1 MSLPPDLPRTAPP
14 GPGQQVLELARKDL
28 RLEARAGEALLVT
41 APFGAVA
48 LLLVP
53 LAVGT
58 DVPMLRTVGSG
69 MYWVVVLLFGV
80 LVTLR
85 QSAVEAP
92 PQLALLRLTGIH
104 PAVALAGRAAANAV
118 LLLVFEI
125 VVLPVAVIV
134 YDPPL
139 GSWPWLLSV
148 LPLVAVGLAVLGT
161 LAGALTQGLAGRTTL
176 GPLLVV
182 PLAIPLL
189 LSATQAIEA
198 TRYGRAPWS
207 WLALLLLVDL
217 VAALAVVLSAR
228 SLEEGS

>member
-1 MSLPPDLPRTAPP
+1 MSAPSTGPRPLRQA
-14 GPGQQVLELARKDL
+14 LEIMRKDV

-58 DVPMLRTVGSG
+58 DVPMLRSVGPG

-85 QSAVEAP
+85 QSAVDDP
-92 PQLALLRLTGIH
+92 PQAALLRLAGIH
-104 PAVALAGRAAANAV
+104 PAVTMAGRAAANAV
-118 LLLVFEI
+118 LLLAFELA
-125 VVLPVAVIV
+125 VLPVAVIV

-139 GSWPWLLSV
+139 DGWPWLLLV

-161 LAGALTQGLAGRTTL
+161 LAGALAQGLSGRTAI

-182 PLAIPLL
+182 PLALPLL
-189 LSATQAIEA
+189 LSSTQIVEA
-198 TRYGRAPWS
+198 SRYGAQPWR
-207 WLALLLLVDL
+207 WLALLALTDV

-228 SLEEGS
+228 SLEEAA

>member
-1 MSLPPDLPRTAPP
+1 MSGPSTAP
-14 GPGQQVLELARKDL
+14 GPLAQALEIARKDL
-28 RLEARAGEALLVT
+28 LLEVRAGEALLVT

-58 DVPMLRTVGSG
+58 DVPMLRSVGSG

-85 QSAVEAP
+85 QSAVDAP
-92 PQLALLRLTGIH
+92 PQAALLRLAGIH

-118 LLLVFEI
+118 LLLAFELA
-125 VVLPVAVIV
+125 VLPVAVIV

-139 GSWPWLLSV
+139 GGWPWLLPV
-148 LPLVAVGLAVLGT
+148 LPLVAAGLAVLGT
-161 LAGALTQGLAGRTTL
+161 LAGALAQGLAGRTAV

-182 PLAIPLL
+182 PLAVPLL
-189 LSATQAIEA
+189 LSATQVVEA
-198 TRYGRAPWS
+198 TGYGANPWR
-207 WLALLLLVDL
+207 WLALMALVD
-217 VAALAVVLSAR
+217 VVVALAVLLSAR
-228 SLEEGS
+228 SLEEVA

>member
-1 MSLPPDLPRTAPP
+1 VIPPRTDAP
-14 GPGQQVLELARKDL
+14 GPLQQALELARKDL

-53 LAVGT
+53 LAIGT
-58 DVPMLRTVGSG
+58 DVPMLRSVGSG

-80 LVTLR
+80 LITLR
-85 QSAVEAP
+85 QSAVDAP
-92 PQLALLRLTGIH
+92 PQVALLRLTGIH
-104 PAVALAGRAAANAV
+104 PAVQLLGRAAANAV
-118 LLLVFEI
+118 LLLAFELA
-125 VVLPVAVIV
+125 VLPVAVIV

-139 GSWPWLLSV
+139 DSWPWLVPV
-148 LPLVAVGLAVLGT
+148 LPLVAIGLAVLGT

-182 PLAIPLL
+182 PLALPLL
-189 LSATQAIEA
+189 LAATQTAEA
-198 TRYGRAPWS
+198 TRYGRPPWN
-207 WLALLLLVDL
+207 WLALLALVDL

>member
-1 MSLPPDLPRTAPP
+1 MTRLQPVAP
-14 GPGQQVLELARKDL
+14 GPLGQALELARKDL
-28 RLEARAGEALLVT
+28 LLERRAGEALLVT

-58 DVPMLRTVGSG
+58 DVPLLRSVGSG
-69 MYWVVVLLFGV
+69 LYWVVVLLFGV

-85 QSAVEAP
+85 QSAADP
-92 PQLALLRLTGIH
+92 PPLVALLRLTGIH

-118 LLLVFEI
+118 LLLAFELA
-125 VVLPVAVIV
+125 VLPVAVIV

-139 GSWPWLLSV
+139 NGWPWGLVV

-161 LAGALTQGLAGRTTL
+161 LAGALAQGLAGRTTL
-176 GPLLVV
+176 GPLLAV
-182 PLAIPLL
+182 PLALPLL
-189 LSATQAIEA
+189 LSATQVVEA

-207 WLALLLLVDL
+207 WLALLALVDV
-217 VAALAVVLSAR
+217 VAALAVLLSAR
-228 SLEEGS
+228 SLEEVS

>member
-1 MSLPPDLPRTAPP
+1 MIPPRTDAP
-14 GPGQQVLELARKDL
+14 GPLQQALELARKDL

-53 LAVGT
+53 LAIGT
-58 DVPMLRTVGSG
+58 DVPMLRSVGSG

-80 LVTLR
+80 LITLR
-85 QSAVEAP
+85 QSAVDAP
-92 PQLALLRLTGIH
+92 PQVALLRLTGIH
-104 PAVALAGRAAANAV
+104 PAVQLLGRAAANAV
-118 LLLVFEI
+118 LLLAFELA
-125 VVLPVAVIV
+125 VLPVAVIV

-139 GSWPWLLSV
+139 DSWPWLVPV
-148 LPLVAVGLAVLGT
+148 LPLVAIGLAVLGT

-182 PLAIPLL
+182 PLALPLL
-189 LSATQAIEA
+189 LAATQTAEA
-198 TRYGRAPWS
+198 TRYGRPPWN
-207 WLALLLLVDL
+207 WLALLALVDL

>member
-1 MSLPPDLPRTAPP
+1 MTGAASAP
-14 GPGQQVLELARKDL
+14 GPLAQALEIARKDL
-28 RLEARAGEALLVT
+28 RLELRAGEALLVT

-58 DVPMLRTVGSG
+58 DVPMLRSVGSG

-85 QSAVEAP
+85 QSAVDAP
-92 PQLALLRLTGIH
+92 PQAALLRLIGVH

-118 LLLVFEI
+118 LLLAFELA
-125 VVLPVAVIV
+125 VLPVAVII

-139 GSWPWLLSV
+139 DGWPWLLAV
-148 LPLVAVGLAVLGT
+148 LPLVAIGLAVLGT
-161 LAGALTQGLAGRTTL
+161 LAGALAQGLAGRTAV

-182 PLAIPLL
+182 PLALPLL
-189 LSATQAIEA
+189 LSATQIAEA
-198 TRYGRAPWS
+198 TRYGASAWR
-207 WLALLLLVDL
+207 WLALLALVD
-217 VAALAVVLSAR
+217 VVIALAVLLSAR
-228 SLEEGS
+228 SLEEIA

>member
-1 MSLPPDLPRTAPP
+1 MSPLLPGAP
-14 GPGQQVLELARKDL
+14 GPLQQALELARKDL
-28 RLEARAGEALLVT
+28 RLETRAGEALLVT

-58 DVPMLRTVGSG
+58 DVPMLRSVGSG

-80 LVTLR
+80 LITLR
-85 QSAVEAP
+85 QSAVDAP
-92 PQLALLRLTGIH
+92 PQVELLRLTGIH
-104 PAVALAGRAAANAV
+104 PAVHLLGRAGANAV
-118 LLLVFEI
+118 LLLAFELA
-125 VVLPVAVIV
+125 VLPVAVIV

-139 GSWPWLLSV
+139 DNWPWLVPV
-148 LPLVAVGLAVLGT
+148 LPLVAIGLAVLGT

-182 PLAIPLL
+182 PLALPLL
-189 LSATQAIEA
+189 LAATQTAEA
-198 TRYGRAPWS
+198 TRYGRTPWN
-207 WLALLLLVDL
+207 WLALLVLVDL

>member
-1 MSLPPDLPRTAPP
+1 MTRPRPVTP
-14 GPGQQVLELARKDL
+14 GPLQQALELARKDL
-28 RLEARAGEALLVT
+28 LLERRAGEALLVT

-58 DVPMLRTVGSG
+58 DVPLLRSVGSG

-85 QSAVEAP
+85 QSAADPP
-92 PQLALLRLTGIH
+92 PQVALLRLAGIH

-118 LLLVFEI
+118 LLLAFELA
-125 VVLPVAVIV
+125 VLPVAVIV

-139 GSWPWLLSV
+139 NGWPWVLVV

-161 LAGALTQGLAGRTTL
+161 LAGALAQGLAGRTTL
-176 GPLLVV
+176 GPLLAV
-182 PLAIPLL
+182 PLALPLL
-189 LSATQAIEA
+189 LSATQVVEA
-198 TRYGRAPWS
+198 TRYGRAPWN
-207 WLALLLLVDL
+207 WLALLALVDV
-217 VAALAVVLSAR
+217 VAALAVLLSAR
-228 SLEEGS
+228 SLEEVS

>member
-1 MSLPPDLPRTAPP
+1 MSDAGTPP
-14 GPGQQVLELARKDL
+14 GPLAQALELARKDL
-28 RLEARAGEALLVT
+28 RLEVRAGEALFVT
-41 APFGAVA
+41 APFGAVS

-58 DVPMLRTVGSG
+58 DVPMLRSIGSG

-85 QSAVEAP
+85 QSAVDAP
-92 PQLALLRLTGIH
+92 PQVALLRLTGIH

-118 LLLVFEI
+118 LLLAFELA
-125 VVLPVAVIV
+125 VLPVAVIV

-139 GSWPWLLSV
+139 DGWPWLLPV

-161 LAGALTQGLAGRTTL
+161 LAGALAQGLAGRTAV

-182 PLAIPLL
+182 PLALPLL
-189 LSATQAIEA
+189 LSATQILEA
-198 TRYGRAPWS
+198 ARYGASPLP
-207 WLALLLLVDL
+207 WLALLALVDVVL
-217 VAALAVVLSAR
+217 ALAVLLSAR
-228 SLEEGS
+228 SLEEVT

>member
-1 MSLPPDLPRTAPP
+1 MISPRTEAPRP
-14 GPGQQVLELARKDL
+14 LLQALELTRKDL
-28 RLEARAGEALLVT
+28 RLEVRAGEALLVT
-41 APFGAVA
+41 APFGGVA

-58 DVPMLRTVGSG
+58 DVPMLRSVGSG
-69 MYWVVVLLFGV
+69 MYWAVVLLFGV
-80 LVTLR
+80 LITLR
-85 QSAVEAP
+85 QSAVDAP
-92 PQLALLRLTGIH
+92 QQVELLRLTGIH
-104 PAVALAGRAAANAV
+104 PAVQLLGRAGANAV
-118 LLLVFEI
+118 LLLAFELA
-125 VVLPVAVIV
+125 VLPVAVIV

-139 GSWPWLLSV
+139 NNWPWLVLV
-148 LPLVAVGLAVLGT
+148 LPLVAIGLAVLGT

-182 PLAIPLL
+182 PLALPLL
-189 LSATQAIEA
+189 LAATQTAEA
-198 TRYGRAPWS
+198 TRYGRPPWN

>member
-1 MSLPPDLPRTAPP
+1 MIPPRPDAP
-14 GPGQQVLELARKDL
+14 GPLQQALELARKDL

-58 DVPMLRTVGSG
+58 DVPMLRSVGSG

-80 LVTLR
+80 LITLR
-85 QSAVEAP
+85 QSAVDAP
-92 PQLALLRLTGIH
+92 PQVALLRLTGIH
-104 PAVALAGRAAANAV
+104 PAVQLLGRAAANAV
-118 LLLVFEI
+118 LLLAFELA
-125 VVLPVAVIV
+125 VLPVAVIV

-139 GSWPWLLSV
+139 NSWPWLVPV
-148 LPLVAVGLAVLGT
+148 LPLVAIGLAVLGT

-182 PLAIPLL
+182 PLALPLL
-189 LSATQAIEA
+189 LAATQTAEA
-198 TRYGRAPWS
+198 TRYGRPPWN
-207 WLALLLLVDL
+207 WLALLALVDL

>member
-1 MSLPPDLPRTAPP
+1 MRGGSTPP
-14 GPGQQVLELARKDL
+14 GPLVQALEIARKDL

-58 DVPMLRTVGSG
+58 DVPMLRSVGSG

-85 QSAVEAP
+85 QSAVDAP
-92 PQLALLRLTGIH
+92 PQAALLRLTGIH

-118 LLLVFEI
+118 LLLAFELA
-125 VVLPVAVIV
+125 VLPVAVII

-139 GSWPWLLSV
+139 DAWPWLLAV

-161 LAGALTQGLAGRTTL
+161 LAGALAQGLAGRTAV

-182 PLAIPLL
+182 PLALPLL
-189 LSATQAIEA
+189 LSATQIVEA
-198 TRYGRAPWS
+198 TRYGASPWR
-207 WLALLLLVDL
+207 WLALLALVD
-217 VAALAVVLSAR
+217 VVVALAVLLSAR
-228 SLEEGS
+228 SLEEVA